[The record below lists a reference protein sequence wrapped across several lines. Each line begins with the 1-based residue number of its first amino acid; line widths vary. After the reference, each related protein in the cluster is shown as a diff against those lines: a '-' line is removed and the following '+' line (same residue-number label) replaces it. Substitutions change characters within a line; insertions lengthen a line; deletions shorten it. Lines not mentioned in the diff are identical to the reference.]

1 RYWIDPAPSAAE
13 GRPAIERTQT
23 SRPSSGE
30 SVLSRLVTIFAERS
44 GLDESRLDVAVNF
57 FELGLDSLF
66 LTQAVS
72 SIKSAFG
79 VTVTFRELL
88 EELSTI
94 ESLAKQ
100 IVERLPKTGAPAD
113 APQVVSHAPMPSR
126 SGNRDRR
133 PAEEIAPRPHE
144 TAVAATPSSGVG
156 PFRPVDKTSG
166 TGLSVQQDRHLDGF
180 IDRYTARTGGSK
192 RSTAGSRVR
201 LADPRT
207 VAGFRSIWKELV
219 YPIVVARSAGSR
231 LWDIDGNEYIDL
243 VNGFGTNLFGHSPA
257 FVVEAIEAQLKRGF
271 EIGPQSPLAGPVA
284 ALAAEMTGHE
294 RVAFCNTGSEAVTA
308 AIRMA

>member
-1 RYWIDPAPSAAE
+1 ADPVAGLPSPGVALVVGPGGRRAAPNGSLTVLPTLAGDGRGVESILETLAQLWVRGVEADWHAFRAGEQRGRVALPTYPFERERYWIDPAPSAAE

-23 SRPSSGE
+23 SSPSSGE

-126 SGNRDRR
+126 SGNR
-133 PAEEIAPRPHE
+133 
-144 TAVAATPSSGVG
+144 
-156 PFRPVDKTSG
+156 
-166 TGLSVQQDRHLDGF
+166 
-180 IDRYTARTGGSK
+180 
-192 RSTAGSRVR
+192 
-201 LADPRT
+201 
-207 VAGFRSIWKELV
+207 
-219 YPIVVARSAGSR
+219 
-231 LWDIDGNEYIDL
+231 
-243 VNGFGTNLFGHSPA
+243 
-257 FVVEAIEAQLKRGF
+257 
-271 EIGPQSPLAGPVA
+271 
-284 ALAAEMTGHE
+284 
-294 RVAFCNTGSEAVTA
+294 
-308 AIRMA
+308 